1 MKFLK
6 FFEYV
11 YLGVA
16 ILSLIEVF
24 NEWNSPDKTR
34 LYIFILFAA
43 VSLLCFSSDVAIVS
57 DLRTEE
63 KINSF

>member
-43 VSLLCFSSDVAIVS
+43 VSLFMFFFRRRYRQRFENRRKDQ
-57 DLRTEE
+57 
-63 KINSF
+63 

>member
-43 VSLLCFSSDVAIVS
+43 VSLFMFSSDVAIVS